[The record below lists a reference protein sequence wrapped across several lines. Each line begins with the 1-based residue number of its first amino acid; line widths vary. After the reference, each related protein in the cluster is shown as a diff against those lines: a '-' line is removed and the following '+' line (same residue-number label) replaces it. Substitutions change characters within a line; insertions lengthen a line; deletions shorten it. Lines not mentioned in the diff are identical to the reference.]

1 MAGILLAVDTLE
13 SIGTTGNA
21 TTSQI
26 LTAVSSIL
34 TQAQATTANTDQLEA
49 LLTSL
54 QATLQ
59 AESDQT
65 QLGLSDI
72 KNAVDN
78 TPVVLELVDYVA
90 AVTTTQ
96 SYSALSIDSVVF
108 DQRLSGAGQLWND
121 AFPHPPENVFNALDS
136 ATSWKWYGN
145 LSTESGKRY
154 RVTVNL
160 DTPQETIKVFFGS
173 EVRVVSSSQ
182 EFFFIGDGSFAE
194 AGLIFEP
201 NTQAG
206 TVIKFFVELSEK
218 VQVSAGSCK
227 EFVRM
232 IKNGVASDYKADG
245 LTPYT
250 VTGVVQRE
258 CPVSF
263 FEGTET
269 IERTFTGYKSFSF
282 AVVEGTVIVND
293 GVLSSY
299 YPKTGGNGSALGKEF
314 NGNTF
319 TQSNTITIT
328 PVGAATYTWAGVK

>member
-1 MAGILLAVDTLE
+1 
-13 SIGTTGNA
+13 
-21 TTSQI
+21 
-26 LTAVSSIL
+26 
-34 TQAQATTANTDQLEA
+34 
-49 LLTSL
+49 L
-54 QATLQ
+54 QTTLQ
-59 AESDQT
+59 TESDQT
-65 QLGLSDI
+65 QVGLVDV

-78 TPVVLELVDYVA
+78 IPVVLELVDYVA
-90 AVTTTQ
+90 AVTATQ
-96 SYSALSIDSVVF
+96 SSRALSIDGVAF
-108 DQRLSGAGQLWND
+108 DIRLSGIGPLWNN
-121 AFPHPPENVFNALDS
+121 AFPHPPENVFDALDS

-145 LSTESGKRY
+145 LSTQSGKRY
-154 RVTVNL
+154 SVTVKL

-173 EVRVVSSSQ
+173 EVRVVGSSQ
-182 EFFFIGDGSFAE
+182 EFFFIGDGTFAE
-194 AGLIFEP
+194 AGLIFES

-206 TVIKFFVELSEK
+206 TVIDFFVELSEK

-232 IKNGVASDYKADG
+232 IKNGVAADYNSDG
-245 LTPYT
+245 VTPHT

-269 IERTFTGYKSFSF
+269 IERTFTGYNSLSF
-282 AVVEGTVIVND
+282 AVIDGAVIVND

-299 YPKTGGNGSALGKEF
+299 YPKTGGNGSALGADF

-319 TQSNTITIT
+319 KQSNTITIT